1 MQAQESQ
8 RGFTLIE
15 IMVVVVI
22 IGLLAAFVG
31 PQIWQT
37 FFRAQEDIA
46 AQKCKQIYDTVLQ
59 WKILSK
65 NKRLPGDLKDLEE
78 PISSS
83 SNEPYYR
90 VEDDPWGNKYWI
102 ERLDKDFVIK
112 SMGPDG
118 QDGTDDDIMYP
129 LPEDKR

>member
-1 MQAQESQ
+1 MQAPRHQQ
-8 RGFTLIE
+8 GFTLIE

-65 NKRLPGDLKDLEE
+65 NKRLPTDLKALEE
-78 PISSS
+78 PISST
-83 SNEPYYR
+83 SNEPYYK
-90 VEDDPWGNKYWI
+90 VEDDPWGNKYFI
-102 ERLDKDFVIK
+102 EPLDKSFRIK
-112 SMGPDG
+112 SFGPDG
-118 QDGTDDDIMYP
+118 QDGTDDDISYP
-129 LPEDKR
+129 PPEEGR